1 MPDPR
6 IRLVLV
12 DDHPII
18 LHGLQRLFEHEAD
31 IEVVRTCV
39 KIDEAVD
46 AVRAITPD
54 VLVLDLK
61 MQDGHGLDV
70 MRALKAEGR
79 VCPTVILTA
88 AMHDDELTDAIALGV
103 AGIVLKESPPASLV
117 DCVRDVHRGERH
129 IDVETLTRA
138 VEHSRPRPLMSGDR
152 TRPPLTPRETEIVR
166 LVAQGLRNKELAQR
180 LSITEGTVKIHLH
193 NIYDKLGVDGR
204 LELVLTAQQKGLV

>member
-1 MPDPR
+1 MHDAR

-18 LHGLQRLFEHEAD
+18 LHGLQRLFEHEPD
-31 IEVVRTCV
+31 IEVVRTCT
-39 KIDEAVD
+39 KIDEAVA
-46 AVRAITPD
+46 AVRAIAPD

-79 VCPTVILTA
+79 VCPTVVLTA
-88 AMHDDELTDAIALGV
+88 ALHGDELTDALALGV
-103 AGIVLKESPPASLV
+103 AGIVLKESPPASVV
-117 DCVRDVHRGERH
+117 DCVRDVHRGERR
-129 IDVETLTRA
+129 IDLETLRRA
-138 VEHSRPRPLMSGDR
+138 VEHRRPRPQASGER
-152 TRPPLTPRETEIVR
+152 TPPLTPRETEIVR

-204 LELVLTAQQKGLV
+204 LELVLSAQQKGLV

>member
-1 MPDPR
+1 MSDAR

-31 IEVVRTCV
+31 LEVVRTCT
-39 KIDEAVD
+39 KINEAVD
-46 AVRAITPD
+46 AVRAIAPD

-70 MRALKAEGR
+70 MRALAADGR

-88 AMHDDELTDAIALGV
+88 AMQDTELADAMALGV
-103 AGIVLKESPPASLV
+103 AGIVLKESPPASLIE
-117 DCVRDVHRGERH
+117 CVRGVHRGERR
-129 IDVETLTRA
+129 IDVDTLTRA
-138 VEHSRPRPLMSGDR
+138 AERRPPRPQTPGEK
-152 TRPPLTPRETEIVR
+152 TPPLTPRETEIVR

-204 LELVLTAQQKGLV
+204 LELVLSAQQKGLV

>member
-1 MPDPR
+1 MSDAR

-18 LHGLQRLFEHEAD
+18 LHGLQRLFENEAD
-31 IEVVRTCV
+31 IEVVRTCT

-46 AVRAITPD
+46 AVRAIAPD

-79 VCPTVILTA
+79 ACPTVVLTA
-88 AMHDDELTDAIALGV
+88 AMQGDELTDAMALGV
-103 AGIVLKESPPASLV
+103 AGVVLKESPPASVV
-117 DCVRDVHRGERH
+117 DCVRDVHRGERR
-129 IDVETLTRA
+129 IDLETLTRA
-138 VEHSRPRPLMSGDR
+138 VGHRRPRPHASGER
-152 TRPPLTPRETEIVR
+152 TPPLTPRETEIVR

-204 LELVLTAQQKGLV
+204 LELVLSAQQKGLV

>member
-1 MPDPR
+1 MPDAR

-31 IEVVRTCV
+31 IEVVRTCT

-46 AVRAITPD
+46 AVRAFAPD

-79 VCPTVILTA
+79 GCPTVILTA
-88 AMHDDELTDAIALGV
+88 AMHDDELTDAMALGV
-103 AGIVLKESPPASLV
+103 AGIVLKESPPASVV
-117 DCVRDVHRGERH
+117 DCVRDVHRGERR
-129 IDVETLTRA
+129 IDLETLTRA
-138 VEHSRPRPLMSGDR
+138 VEHRRPRPHASGER
-152 TRPPLTPRETEIVR
+152 TPPLTPRETEIVR

-204 LELVLTAQQKGLV
+204 LELVLSAQQKGLV

>member
-1 MPDPR
+1 MPDRP

-18 LHGLQRLFEHEAD
+18 LHGLQRLFEREAD
-31 IEVVRTCV
+31 IEVVRTCL
-39 KIDEAVD
+39 KIPEAVE
-46 AVRAITPD
+46 AVRSIEPD

-70 MRALKAEGR
+70 LRALATNGR
-79 VCPTVILTA
+79 KCRTVVLTA
-88 AMHDDELTDAIALGV
+88 AMRDDELAAALELGV
-103 AGIVLKESPPASLV
+103 AGIVLKESPPGSLI
-117 DCVRDVHRGERH
+117 DCVRKVHRGETPV
-129 IDVETLTRA
+129 DVEALARA
-138 VEHSRPRPLMSGDR
+138 ADSGRPRTLPVPGERL
-152 TRPPLTPRETEIVR
+152 PALTPRETEIVR

-204 LELVLTAQQKGLV
+204 LELVLAAQHKGLV

>member
-1 MPDPR
+1 MSDAR

-31 IEVVRTCV
+31 LEVVRTCT
-39 KIDEAVD
+39 KINEAVD
-46 AVRAITPD
+46 AVRAIAPD

-70 MRALKAEGR
+70 MRALAADGR

-88 AMHDDELTDAIALGV
+88 AMQDTELADAMALGV
-103 AGIVLKESPPASLV
+103 AGIVLKESPPASLIE
-117 DCVRDVHRGERH
+117 CVRGVHRGERR
-129 IDVETLTRA
+129 IDVDTLIRA
-138 VEHSRPRPLMSGDR
+138 AERRPPRPQTPGEK
-152 TRPPLTPRETEIVR
+152 TPPLTPRETEIVR

-204 LELVLTAQQKGLV
+204 LELVLSAQQKGLV

>member
-1 MPDPR
+1 MPDAR

-31 IEVVRTCV
+31 IEVVRTCT

-46 AVRAITPD
+46 AVRAFAPD

-79 VCPTVILTA
+79 GCPTVILTA
-88 AMHDDELTDAIALGV
+88 AMHDDELTDAMALGV
-103 AGIVLKESPPASLV
+103 AGIVLKESPPASVV
-117 DCVRDVHRGERH
+117 DCVRDVHRGERR
-129 IDVETLTRA
+129 IDLETLTRA
-138 VEHSRPRPLMSGDR
+138 VEHRRPRPHASGER
-152 TRPPLTPRETEIVR
+152 TPPLTPRETEIVR

-180 LSITEGTVKIHLH
+180 LSITEGAVKIHLH

-204 LELVLTAQQKGLV
+204 LELVLSAQQKGLV

>member
-1 MPDPR
+1 MPDAR

-31 IEVVRTCV
+31 IEVVRTCT

-46 AVRAITPD
+46 AVRAIAPD

-70 MRALKAEGR
+70 MRALNAEGR
-79 VCPTVILTA
+79 GCPTVVLTA
-88 AMHDDELTDAIALGV
+88 AMQVDELTAAMALGV
-103 AGIVLKESPPASLV
+103 AGIVLKESPPASVV
-117 DCVRDVHRGERH
+117 DCVRDVHRGRSR
-129 IDVETLTRA
+129 IDLETLTRA
-138 VEHSRPRPLMSGDR
+138 VEHRRPRPHASGER
-152 TRPPLTPRETEIVR
+152 TPPLTPRETEIVR

-204 LELVLTAQQKGLV
+204 LELVLSAQQKGLV

>member
-1 MPDPR
+1 MPEPR

-18 LHGLQRLFEHEAD
+18 LHGLQRLFEYEAD
-31 IEVVRTCV
+31 IEVVRTCA

-46 AVRAITPD
+46 AIRTIAPD

-70 MRALKAEGR
+70 MRALKTEGR

-88 AMHDDELTDAIALGV
+88 AMHDDELTEAMALGV

-117 DCVRDVHRGERH
+117 DCVRDVHRGERR
-129 IDVETLTRA
+129 IDLETLTRA
-138 VEHSRPRPLMSGDR
+138 VERRRPRPQTSGDR